1 MNAPVAPCAFPP
13 APRPERPSF
22 AQLME
27 RARREMLALAEAGE
41 MDPEQVTAGAIAQW
55 ATDMDPE

>member
-1 MNAPVAPCAFPP
+1 MNASPAFPP

-27 RARREMLALAEAGE
+27 LARAEMLALVAAGK
-41 MDPEQVTAGAIAQW
+41 MDPAQVTPNAIAQW
-55 ATDMDPE
+55 AADMDPD